1 LRAFGLELTATRSA
15 VVTYAALACVGAV
28 AASRRW
34 RLSTTS
40 SVGAGLLVAA
50 LHAAAVLFHH
60 GGHATAA
67 RCVGHPMR
75 GVRYW
80 GPLATSV
87 YPSDEPP
94 LPPTVHLTRAAGG
107 PVASLL
113 LALAVAA
120 SSARLRVR
128 GGLGADLAR
137 FVVFDNLCVLSLGSL
152 LPLGF
157 TDGSTLL
164 EWGRRAAVREG

>member
-1 LRAFGLELTATRSA
+1 
-15 VVTYAALACVGAV
+15 
-28 AASRRW
+28 
-34 RLSTTS
+34 
-40 SVGAGLLVAA
+40 
-50 LHAAAVLFHH
+50 LFHH

-137 FVVFDNLCVLSLGSL
+137 LHRRQHPAGVGPPGRCQGRLTAANAA
-152 LPLGF
+152 LPAG
-157 TDGSTLL
+157 G
-164 EWGRRAAVREG
+164 